1 MTPAREA
8 FDAATRALDAR
19 DWREFTRW
27 LHPEALER
35 FRASQLGLAR
45 TMATPREMPAEG
57 EDATSLGARLERARL
72 VSLGFLL
79 ERTYRVAT
87 VEELARL
94 PAEEMVV
101 RTLESRDPER
111 SYVEWVRAGR
121 PGEDEGADFTPP
133 RIRREYVGE
142 VADGAEAVHVVFR
155 LTLDGADGRARSRV
169 LLIELRATPGGWG
182 LMLDEARGD
191 VLLGG
196 LTDAFV
202 LMEPAGGG

>member
-45 TMATPREMPAEG
+45 TMATPREAPAG
-57 EDATSLGARLERARL
+57 EVEPGSFGAQLERARL

-87 VEELARL
+87 VEALERL
-94 PAEEMVV
+94 SAEEMVV

-111 SYVEWVRAGR
+111 SHAEWVRAGR
-121 PGEDEGADFTPP
+121 PGAEEGADFTPP

-142 VADGAEAVHVVFR
+142 VADGAAAVHVVFR
-155 LTLDGADGRARSRV
+155 LALDGADGRARSRV
-169 LLIELRATPGGWG
+169 LLIELRATPGGWR
-182 LMLDEARGD
+182 LMLDEAKGD
-191 VLLGG
+191 ILLGG
-196 LTDAFV
+196 LMDAFV